1 MGANFIFRLYF
12 FDRSGND
19 QFVADIIDVRLKSI
33 GWHFLITDLPELTL
47 DNNFWNDFCLNTLEY
62 FFDLLKILF
71 DVYYFHWIS
80 IEPVS
85 NGKKQFKKCISIM
98 QNWYFKC

>member
-47 DNNFWNDFCLNTLEY
+47 DNNF
-62 FFDLLKILF
+62 
-71 DVYYFHWIS
+71 
-80 IEPVS
+80 
-85 NGKKQFKKCISIM
+85 
-98 QNWYFKC
+98 